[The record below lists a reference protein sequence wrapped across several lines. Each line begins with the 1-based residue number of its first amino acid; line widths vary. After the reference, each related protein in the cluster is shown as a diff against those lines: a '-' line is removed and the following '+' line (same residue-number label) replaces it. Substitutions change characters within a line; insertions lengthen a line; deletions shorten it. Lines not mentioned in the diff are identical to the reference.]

1 MMVQRREVREL
12 VLQALYAEEISQNE
26 WDQIVT
32 TILKPRFRDEKQ
44 NYKFA
49 ERLFF
54 ETLNHQKDLD
64 EIIKQHIKN
73 WDIERLT
80 VTDKLILRMAICEFL
95 HFEEIPTKVTI
106 NEAIEIAKDYSTRKS
121 GKFINGILDS
131 ALMQLNDASK
141 IQKSGRGL
149 IESSIK

>member
-1 MMVQRREVREL
+1 MV
-12 VLQALYAEEISQNE
+12 QALYAEEISKNE
-26 WDQIVT
+26 WGQILST
-32 TILKPRFRDEKQ
+32 LITPKFKKNKQ

-54 ETLNHQKDLD
+54 ETLNHQEELD
-64 EIIKQHIKN
+64 EVIQRHINN

-80 VTDKLILRMAICEFL
+80 ITDKIILRVALCEFL
-95 HFEEIPTKVTI
+95 YFEDIPTKVTI

-121 GKFINGILDS
+121 GTFINGILDA
-131 ALMQLNDASK
+131 ALEQLNKADK

-149 IESSIK
+149 IESSIN

>member
-1 MMVQRREVREL
+1 MVQRREVREL
-12 VLQALYAEEISQNE
+12 VLQALYAEEISKND
-26 WDQIVT
+26 WDQIIS
-32 TILKPRFRDEKQ
+32 TILKPKFKGEKK
-44 NYKFA
+44 NYMFA

-54 ETLNHQKDLD
+54 ETLNHQDELD
-64 EIIKQHIKN
+64 EIIQRHIKN

-80 VTDKLILRMAICEFL
+80 ITDKIILRVAICEFL
-95 HFEEIPTKVTI
+95 HFEDIPTKVTI

-131 ALMQLNDASK
+131 ALEQLTNADK

-149 IESSIK
+149 IESSIN

>member
-1 MMVQRREVREL
+1 MIQRREVREL
-12 VLQALYAEEISQNE
+12 VVQALYAEEISKNE
-26 WDQIVT
+26 WGQILST
-32 TILKPRFRDEKQ
+32 LITPKFKKNKQ

-54 ETLNHQKDLD
+54 ETLNHQEELD
-64 EIIKQHIKN
+64 EVIQRHINN

-80 VTDKLILRMAICEFL
+80 ITDKIILRVALCEFL
-95 HFEEIPTKVTI
+95 YFEDIPTKVTI

-121 GKFINGILDS
+121 GTFINGILDA
-131 ALMQLNDASK
+131 ALEQLNKADK

-149 IESSIK
+149 IESSIN

>member
-1 MMVQRREVREL
+1 MIQRREVREL
-12 VLQALYAEEISQNE
+12 VVQALYAEEISKNE
-26 WDQIVT
+26 WGQILS
-32 TILKPRFRDEKQ
+32 TIITPKFKKNKQ

-54 ETLNHQKDLD
+54 ETLNHQEELD
-64 EIIKQHIKN
+64 KVIQRHINN

-80 VTDKLILRMAICEFL
+80 ITDKIILRVALCEFL
-95 HFEEIPTKVTI
+95 YFEDIPTKVTI

-121 GKFINGILDS
+121 GTFINGILDA
-131 ALMQLNDASK
+131 ALDQLNKADK

-149 IESSIK
+149 IESSIN

>member
-1 MMVQRREVREL
+1 MVQRREVREL
-12 VLQALYAEEISQNE
+12 VVQALYAEEISKND
-26 WDQIVT
+26 WGQIVSA
-32 TILKPRFRDEKQ
+32 IIKPKFKSNKQ

-54 ETLNHQKDLD
+54 ETLNHQD
-64 EIIKQHIKN
+64 EIDEVIQRHINN

-80 VTDKLILRMAICEFL
+80 VTDKIILRMAICEFL
-95 HFEEIPTKVTI
+95 YFEEIPTKVTI

-121 GKFINGILDS
+121 GNFINGILDA
-131 ALMQLNDASK
+131 ALEQLNEEDK

-149 IESSIK
+149 IESSIN